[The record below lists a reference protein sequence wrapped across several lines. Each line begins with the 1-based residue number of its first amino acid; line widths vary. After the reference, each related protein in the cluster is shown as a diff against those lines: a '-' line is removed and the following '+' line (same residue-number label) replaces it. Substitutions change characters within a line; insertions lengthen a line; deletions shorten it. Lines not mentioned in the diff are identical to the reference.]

1 MEGETLAWGI
11 ALVAI
16 FAAGGSFVWQRRRGA
31 ALRTTLAE
39 AEKRA
44 AEAAE
49 LAAENRDLNHRLAA
63 GAHAL
68 ETARN
73 TADQLVQSFDFL
85 PLPVWRRRADLTIQD
100 CNPAYSAAL
109 ESDRATVIRENR
121 TLGRTA
127 HGDSGRAL
135 AELAR
140 AARTPQTES
149 VHVVIA
155 GTRRLIEITEAA
167 IADGGTIGMAVDV
180 TDREDLEREH
190 DRHLAAHREVL
201 ENLSTAIAIYGA
213 DSRLQFFNSAFVRL
227 WKLDA
232 TWLATG
238 PSFAEALEDLRAR
251 RLLPEYVDFQA
262 FKQSRVRLFTSL
274 LEPVEELVYIPD
286 GTTLRTHISPHPL
299 GGLMFAYE
307 DVTDS
312 LALERSYN
320 TLIAV
325 QRATLDN
332 LYEGVAVIGSDGRLK
347 LTNPSYGRIWGLPA
361 DLLSGEP
368 HIAEVVER
376 TRAYFNV
383 GAEWPSFRD
392 RLIARLTD
400 REPRKGRT
408 TRTDGSILDFAMV
421 PLPDGAVLLSYVD
434 VSDSVRVEQALR
446 LRNDALEAADRLKSE
461 FISNISYELRTPLNT
476 IIGFAEILSQQYFG
490 KLNAR
495 QREYCRG
502 IAASSEQLLTVINDI
517 LDLASIEAGRMA
529 LERSLVRPRALL
541 DQVAQVMQESARAQS
556 LDITVDCP
564 KDLAALEADER
575 RLKQALCNLV
585 SNAIK
590 FTPEGGAIQLLCDV
604 EDGHALIS
612 VRDTGVGIRAEDRER
627 VLQSFERGRAP
638 SDDARRDGFVRG
650 SGAGLGLALT
660 KRIVEL
666 HGGRLTIDSTPNRG
680 TTVTCFLPLV
690 PNEQNARRRIDA

>member
-11 ALVAI
+11 AFIAI
-16 FAAGGSFVWQRRRGA
+16 VVGGASFIWQRRRGA
-31 ALRTTLAE
+31 SLEAALAM
-39 AEKRA
+39 AAKRA

-49 LAAENRDLNHRLAA
+49 LASENRDLNQRLAA
-63 GAHAL
+63 GARAI
-68 ETARN
+68 EAARTA
-73 TADQLVQSFDFL
+73 ADQLVQAFDNL
-85 PLPVWRRRADLTIQD
+85 PLPVWRRRVDLAIQD
-100 CNPAYSAAL
+100 CNPAYCAAL
-109 ESDRATVIRENR
+109 EGDRDTVIRESR
-121 TLGRTA
+121 TLGKTA
-127 HGDSGRAL
+127 QGDSVRAL

-155 GTRRLIEITEAA
+155 GTRRLLEVTEAPL
-167 IADGGTIGMAVDV
+167 ADGGTIGIAVDV
-180 TDREDLEREH
+180 TDREELEREH
-190 DRHLAAHREVL
+190 ERHLAAHREVL
-201 ENLSTAIAIYGA
+201 EHLSTAIAIYGA
-213 DSRLQFFNSAFVRL
+213 DSRLQFFNSAFVRQ
-227 WKLDA
+227 WKFDA

-238 PSFAEALEDLRAR
+238 PGFAEVLEDLRAR

-332 LYEGVAVIGSDGRLK
+332 LYEGVAVVGSDGRLK
-347 LTNPSYGRIWGLPA
+347 LTNPAYGRIWGLPT
-361 DLLSGEP
+361 DFLSGEP

-376 TRAYFNV
+376 TRAYYNV

-392 RLIARLTD
+392 RMIARLTD
-400 REPRKGRT
+400 REPRKGRA

-434 VSDSVRVEQALR
+434 VTDSVRVEQALR
-446 LRNDALEAADRLKSE
+446 MRNDALEAADRLKSE

-476 IIGFAEILSQQYFG
+476 IIGFTEILSQQYFG

-529 LERSLVRPRALL
+529 LERSLIRPRALL
-541 DQVAQVMQESARAQS
+541 DQVAHLMQESARAQS
-556 LDITVDCP
+556 LNITVDCP
-564 KDLAALEADER
+564 KDLAAIEADER

-590 FTPEGGAIQLLCDV
+590 FSPDGGAIQLLCDF

-612 VRDTGVGIRAEDRER
+612 VRDTGVGIRPEDHER
-627 VLQSFERGRAP
+627 VMQSFERGRAAGE
-638 SDDARRDGFVRG
+638 DARRDGYVRG
-650 SGAGLGLALT
+650 SGVGLGLALT

-666 HGGRLTIDSTPNRG
+666 HGGRLTIDSAPNLG
-680 TTVTCFLPLV
+680 TTVTCFLPLMS
-690 PNEQNARRRIDA
+690 NEQDARRTVDA